1 MNNSIEVNTVIINI
15 IKLLDIIPKIYTHM
29 LNIKIQ
35 KYLKSMG
42 LTLKP
47 LSFTEGLLTHMGLLL
62 RKMATYFKVELSLFF
77 ILRPHQ
83 VLFFLE
89 TLL

>member
-1 MNNSIEVNTVIINI
+1 MNNSIEVTTVIINI
-15 IKLLDIIPKIYTHM
+15 IKLLDIIPKIVYIHM

-35 KYLKSMG
+35 KYLKSVG

-62 RKMATYFKVELSLFF
+62 RNKIPLISKSLLF
-77 ILRPHQ
+77 ILMPHQ
-83 VLFFLE
+83 VLFFIE